1 MRKGLEIKSREV
13 VTLKHTPIF
22 FLEKKKKDYNK
33 FIAIESQMQK
43 QQRLWYE

>member
-22 FLEKKKKDYNK
+22 FLEKKKDYNK
-33 FIAIESQMQK
+33 SIAIESQMQK